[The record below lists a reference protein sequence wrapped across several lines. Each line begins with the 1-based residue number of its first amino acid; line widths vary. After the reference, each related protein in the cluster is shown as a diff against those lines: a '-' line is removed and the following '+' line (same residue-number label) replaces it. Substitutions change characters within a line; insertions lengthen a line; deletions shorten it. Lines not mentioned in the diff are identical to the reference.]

1 MARHDVA
8 SPFLAA
14 TALAALLLVP
24 SLAVD
29 ATAGVGLEKIEF
41 LTQSVK
47 LSGQSFSAGMGLRF
61 HLAGGDLNDGLAIVP
76 AIEYWRDS
84 DKLPELYLPEVM
96 QKDWRIGADLRYR
109 LGHNGGWRPYGGAGL
124 AVHSVASRVTIDLP
138 DSPPQT
144 QEDKGTKLA
153 PNLLIGVDL
162 PAMGPIRNSI
172 EFNWHFVP
180 DLREFKVNFGIG
192 YAFGPGAQPEGPG
205 ADEKKV
211 Y

>member
-1 MARHDVA
+1 MSRPRSSQRPLSRRSHLVTCLATGA
-8 SPFLAA
+8 S
-14 TALAALLLVP
+14 
-24 SLAVD
+24 
-29 ATAGVGLEKIEF
+29 AGVGLEKIEF

-47 LSGQSFSAGMGLRF
+47 LPDQSFSAGMGLRF
-61 HLAGGDLNDGLAIVP
+61 HLAGGDLNEGFVIVP
-76 AIEYWRDS
+76 ALEYFRDS
-84 DKLPELYLPEVM
+84 DKLPELGLPEAM
-96 QKDWRIGADLRYR
+96 QKDWRIGVDLRYR

-124 AVHSVASRVTIDLP
+124 AVHSVASRVTIDPP
-138 DSPPQT
+138 DGPAQT

-153 PNLLIGVDL
+153 PNFLVGVDL

-172 EFNWHFVP
+172 EFNWHLVP
-180 DLREFKVNFGIG
+180 DMREFKVNFGLG